1 MNPTDF
7 VKLYLPF
14 AKSAQDRYG
23 VPYLLALA
31 QSALE
36 SGWGA
41 KAPGNNLF
49 GIRADASWH
58 GPVVDITT
66 HEVLGGISELQHGQ
80 AFRAYASP
88 AESFA
93 DWGLFLVSMPRYKQA
108 FSLGFHH
115 GLEITHAKAF
125 ARSIAAA
132 GYATAPNYADQLCA
146 MIDSVAKRVPA

>member
-1 MNPTDF
+1 MSAEQF
-7 VKLYLPF
+7 VKAHAAH
-14 AKSAQDRYG
+14 AKAAQDAFG
-23 VPYLLALA
+23 VPALVALA

-36 SGWGA
+36 TGWGA
-41 KAPGNNLF
+41 KAPGNNFF

-58 GPVVDITT
+58 GPVVAITT

-93 DWGLFLVSMPRYKQA
+93 DWGLFLVSMPRYKRA

-146 MIDSVAKRVPA
+146 MIDSVKKRMPA